1 MPSLLAINMMLQDAI
16 QALFHIR
23 INYSIT
29 VLRKLHTNRIIEQR
43 IEHLLASRSLWC
55 FIKRTEEILTVFTD
69 DPGLKV
75 LATNFVGR
83 TSNEEVR
90 EQNTTSREKE
100 EREWSL
106 SRTDGH
112 HPPYWQKEGREG
124 SSRVLVVGDLLI
136 VELICHRP
144 RSRRDQT
151 MHTQMWMPRRPE
163 KTQKIW
169 WKSKNPSHPKKW
181 KLNTFK

>member
-16 QALFHIR
+16 QALFHLR

-100 EREWSL
+100 ERKWSL

-112 HPPYWQKEGREG
+112 HPPY
-124 SSRVLVVGDLLI
+124 
-136 VELICHRP
+136 
-144 RSRRDQT
+144 
-151 MHTQMWMPRRPE
+151 
-163 KTQKIW
+163 
-169 WKSKNPSHPKKW
+169 
-181 KLNTFK
+181 